1 MIKFVRKIAVSAG
14 KIAIAEFAKSGSL
27 KLDFKSEK
35 DLVTEADRKVEAF
48 IISEVYKR
56 FPGHDIFGEE
66 TGKTGKGSE
75 FCWVI
80 DPIDGTTSFVHGQPF
95 FSVSIALKRD
105 GVTLA
110 GAVNAPKLGELFW
123 AEKGQGAYCNE
134 NRIQVSSRDR
144 LVDSVLATGFACLR
158 AGMKENNLPIFNKI
172 LPELRGIRRYG
183 SAAIDLSYVA
193 CGRLEGFWEL
203 NLNDYDIAAGVLILQ
218 EAGGEVCDLR
228 GKQNYPG
235 DGILAT
241 NAKITKEFLGTINTS
256 SCKMPD

>member
-1 MIKFVRKIAVSAG
+1 MIELVREIAVSAG
-14 KIAIAEFAKSGSL
+14 KIAIAEFSKSGSL

-35 DLVTEADRKVEAF
+35 DLVTESDRKIEDF
-48 IISEVYKR
+48 IISEIYKR
-56 FPGHDIFGEE
+56 FPSHDIFGEE
-66 TGKTGKGSE
+66 TGKTSNGSE

-95 FSVSIALKRD
+95 FSVSIALQKN
-105 GVTLA
+105 GVTVA

-123 AEKGQGAYCNE
+123 AQKGQGAFCNQTQ
-134 NRIQVSSRDR
+134 IHVSSRDR
-144 LVDSVLATGFACLR
+144 LVNSVLSTGFACLR
-158 AGMKENNLPIFNKI
+158 NDMKENNLPIFNKI
-172 LPELRGIRRYG
+172 LPQLRGIRRYG

-203 NLNDYDIAAGVLILQ
+203 NLKPYDIAAGVLILQ

-228 GKQNYPG
+228 GKQNFPD

-241 NAKITKEFLGTINTS
+241 NGKITKEFLKGI
-256 SCKMPD
+256 

>member
-95 FSVSIALKRD
+95 FSVSIALQKN
-105 GVTLA
+105 GVTIA

-123 AEKGQGAYCNE
+123 AAKGEGAYCNK
-134 NRIQVSSRDR
+134 NKIHVSERDM
-144 LVDSVLATGFACLR
+144 LVNSVLSTGFACLR
-158 AGMKENNLPIFNKI
+158 SDKKENNLPIFNKI
-172 LPELRGIRRYG
+172 LPKLRGVRRYG

-203 NLNDYDIAAGVLILQ
+203 NLNPYDIAAGVLILQ

-228 GKQNYPG
+228 GKQNYPD

-241 NAKITKEFLGTINTS
+241 NGKITKEFLKNI
-256 SCKMPD
+256 

>member
-95 FSVSIALKRD
+95 FSVSIALQKN
-105 GVTLA
+105 GVTIA
-110 GAVNAPKLGELFW
+110 GDVNAPKLGELFW
-123 AEKGQGAYCNE
+123 AAKGEGAYCNK
-134 NRIQVSSRDR
+134 NKIHVSERDM
-144 LVDSVLATGFACLR
+144 LVNSVLSTGFACLR
-158 AGMKENNLPIFNKI
+158 SDKKENNLPIFNKI
-172 LPELRGIRRYG
+172 LPKLRGVRRYG

-203 NLNDYDIAAGVLILQ
+203 NLNPYDIAAGVLILQ

-228 GKQNYPG
+228 GKQNYPD

-241 NAKITKEFLGTINTS
+241 NGKITKEFLKNI
-256 SCKMPD
+256 